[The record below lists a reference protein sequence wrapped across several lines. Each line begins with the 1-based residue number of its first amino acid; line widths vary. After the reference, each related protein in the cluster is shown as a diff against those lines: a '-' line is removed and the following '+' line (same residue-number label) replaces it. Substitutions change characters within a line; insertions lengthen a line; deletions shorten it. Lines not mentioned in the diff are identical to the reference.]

1 MVWERSQ
8 MSTFFLFVGKLLL
21 IFRQRGGGARGE
33 GLSAL
38 GPIARGRRAR
48 GRRLRERKAWRE
60 RRGLSEFVVAMKL
73 EQLEI
78 DCICIP

>member
-33 GLSAL
+33 VSDEFRAL

-48 GRRLRERKAWRE
+48 GRRLRERKARRE
-60 RRGLSEFVVAMKL
+60 RRGLSEFVVAMS
-73 EQLEI
+73 
-78 DCICIP
+78 